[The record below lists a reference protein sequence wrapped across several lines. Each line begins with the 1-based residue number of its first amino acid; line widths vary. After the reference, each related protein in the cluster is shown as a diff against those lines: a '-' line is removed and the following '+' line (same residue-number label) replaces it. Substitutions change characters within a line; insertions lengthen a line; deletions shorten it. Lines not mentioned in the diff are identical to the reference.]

1 MLGTLHNET
10 LTIGELRRF
19 NNTPVQEKNALGWDI
34 SQLYQ
39 EILLGLRELGS
50 QEANLHSISCTAWP
64 SDYLLF
70 ASDGSLLA
78 PAFHHADPRGLEGL
92 KKLQTR
98 IPGGLSYI
106 QAETGCPVLPT
117 STLAQLAVESSRR
130 LRKAHCLLPIADAF
144 NYLLCGVP
152 AVELS
157 SASTTL
163 IFNPAT
169 RQWSNHLI
177 DSLDLRREL
186 FPLIANSGMKLGRL
200 RPEIAKNARLDTE
213 VQVMATCSNEAAAAL
228 AGLPLEA
235 GRDWAYLRVGGE
247 TVIGAQLSAP
257 LINEVTRKLSYTNEL
272 ALDGTANFYRRT
284 PGLSILN
291 ECKRYWLE
299 QDRELS
305 EDVLLHLATTSP
317 AFEALINP
325 ADPRFAGSGDMP
337 LKVQAFCRE
346 TGQEVP
352 RKPGQIIRC
361 VLESLALHYRKVLSE
376 MEVLTGRNFGRL
388 YLMGSGANSL
398 LNNFIANALQLPV
411 VLVSTD
417 VAAVG
422 NVMVQSL
429 ALGHIHSLAEG
440 RELIRRS
447 FRTQAIVPHPATW
460 DEAAERLLNLIGHP
474 AEAVP
479 A

>member
-98 IPGGLSYI
+98 IPGGLGYI

-130 LRKAHCLLPIADAF
+130 LRKAHCLLPIADGF

-200 RPEIAKNARLDTE
+200 RPEIAKNAKLDTE

-247 TVIGAQLSAP
+247 TVIGAP
-257 LINEVTRKLSYTNEL
+257 
-272 ALDGTANFYRRT
+272 DF
-284 PGLSILN
+284 
-291 ECKRYWLE
+291 
-299 QDRELS
+299 
-305 EDVLLHLATTSP
+305 
-317 AFEALINP
+317 
-325 ADPRFAGSGDMP
+325 PRPS
-337 LKVQAFCRE
+337 
-346 TGQEVP
+346 
-352 RKPGQIIRC
+352 
-361 VLESLALHYRKVLSE
+361 
-376 MEVLTGRNFGRL
+376 
-388 YLMGSGANSL
+388 
-398 LNNFIANALQLPV
+398 
-411 VLVSTD
+411 STK
-417 VAAVG
+417 
-422 NVMVQSL
+422 
-429 ALGHIHSLAEG
+429 
-440 RELIRRS
+440 
-447 FRTQAIVPHPATW
+447 
-460 DEAAERLLNLIGHP
+460 
-474 AEAVP
+474 
-479 A
+479 

>member
-1 MLGTLHNET
+1 M
-10 LTIGELRRF
+10 
-19 NNTPVQEKNALGWDI
+19 
-34 SQLYQ
+34 
-39 EILLGLRELGS
+39 
-50 QEANLHSISCTAWP
+50 
-64 SDYLLF
+64 
-70 ASDGSLLA
+70 
-78 PAFHHADPRGLEGL
+78 
-92 KKLQTR
+92 
-98 IPGGLSYI
+98 
-106 QAETGCPVLPT
+106 
-117 STLAQLAVESSRR
+117 
-130 LRKAHCLLPIADAF
+130 
-144 NYLLCGVP
+144 
-152 AVELS
+152 
-157 SASTTL
+157 
-163 IFNPAT
+163 
-169 RQWSNHLI
+169 
-177 DSLDLRREL
+177 
-186 FPLIANSGMKLGRL
+186 
-200 RPEIAKNARLDTE
+200 
-213 VQVMATCSNEAAAAL
+213 
-228 AGLPLEA
+228 
-235 GRDWAYLRVGGE
+235 
-247 TVIGAQLSAP
+247 
-257 LINEVTRKLSYTNEL
+257 TRKLSYTNEL

-325 ADPRFAGSGDMP
+325 ADPRFAGPADMP

-361 VLESLALHYRKVLSE
+361 VLESLALHYREVLSE

-411 VLVSTD
+411 VLVSPD

-440 RELIRRS
+440 RELLRRS